1 MRRWG
6 IGLALAATL
15 LWPALPASAAADFQA
30 GMVAVRSGD
39 YVRAARIFARLARQG
54 DARAQHNL
62 GAMYARGMGVR
73 RDYGLA
79 RQWYLRAAAQGHA
92 LAMNN
97 LGTMYLRGQGVPR
110 DLVRSARWY
119 RRSAERGYPRGMYN
133 LAISIYKG
141 WGVARDLV
149 ACYKWLWLAA
159 LRGHARAGRVLP
171 IVARRMT
178 PAQVKAAQGLARA
191 WRPTSGARPRVDQ

>member
-1 MRRWG
+1 MRRLG
-6 IGLALAATL
+6 ICVAVAAALVL
-15 LWPALPASAAADFQA
+15 SALPAVAGNDFQT
-30 GMVAVRSGD
+30 GVVAVRSGD

-62 GAMYARGMGVR
+62 GAMYARGLGLR
-73 RDYGLA
+73 RDYGQA
-79 RQWYLRAAAQGHA
+79 RQWYERAAAQGHS

-97 LGTMYLRGQGVPR
+97 LGTMYLRGQGVTR
-110 DLVRSARWY
+110 DLGRAARWY

-149 ACYKWLWLAA
+149 QCYKWLWLAA
-159 LRGHARAGRVLP
+159 LRGHARAARVLP
-171 IVARRMT
+171 VVARQMT
-178 PAQVKAAQGLARA
+178 PAQVKAAKGLARV
-191 WRPTSGARPRVDQ
+191 WRPTPVPLPRVDK

>member
-6 IGLALAATL
+6 IALALAATVL
-15 LWPALPASAAADFQA
+15 LPALPAAAAADFQA
-30 GMVAVRSGD
+30 GMVAIRTGD
-39 YVRAARIFARLARQG
+39 YIRAARIFTRLARQG

-62 GAMYARGMGVR
+62 GAMYARGMGVT
-73 RDYGLA
+73 RDYDRA

-92 LAMNN
+92 IAMNN

-141 WGVARDLV
+141 WGVPRDLV
-149 ACYKWLWLAA
+149 ACYQWLWLAA
-159 LRGHARAGRVLP
+159 LRNHTRAARVLHL
-171 IVARRMT
+171 VARRMT
-178 PAQVKAAQGLARA
+178 PAQVKAAKDLARA
-191 WRPTSGARPRVDQ
+191 WRPASGPGPHGAP